1 MPRKSGINSMDV
13 ETPQQKAQRIRE
25 DEEREAAERSMSV
38 ETPEEKAAKIREE
51 ETADRAR
58 VKGLP
63 GASMEVNT
71 QADEKERKQMNK
83 NLTREDAIK
92 KQVEGTKKFAPS
104 IRAALDQARAKDE
117 ALMAVDPSQPRGGPA
132 PANPLDMRGICSQV
146 TSEDGWANIYLLRY
160 QTPESLMSTY
170 FTLIKKVYDSL
181 NIKYFGGQAALIG
194 LGYFYLRYDGK
205 GGMSAEIFDTDS
217 IEAAMTAF
225 GGGKPTLDTTQF
237 FEESRDNSQGFVEL
251 VKAIIYK
258 SFLELFIQSNLRR
271 DVPFECR
278 IALDLYASR
287 SYGQSLLFH
296 KDEIGSISTQF
307 FTLTYI
313 IDGPDIII
321 KGPTIVT
328 EKDMDQKAS
337 ITPAVRNG
345 STVGIDN
352 RIMYHA
358 TPGPEVSILTES
370 PLSWTQTPLR
380 KQQETPQFVLK
391 NVKVAADSDWTGPY
405 ADPEERRRRIEK
417 LQSDTATTQRSFI
430 RTWYITDFRNDRETR
445 SVPIPEL
452 ELRMSYMEELISHI
466 EANTC
471 FVNSQRVMS
480 ANEFIERNQGK
491 LSLGGAETVNE
502 TLLKPLQYD
511 TPSAE
516 KKGPSSFNKD
526 TIAKESKPMISNIID
541 SAEFRELLTST
552 DNFILGT
559 IVKGDGKGAALP
571 NGGKKAPRSKK
582 KTMKRTKRSK
592 TRRRIIRRKQKTQI
606 RTKRTKTRR

>member
-1 MPRKSGINSMDV
+1 MPRKTGKPMD
-13 ETPQQKAQRIRE
+13 I
-25 DEEREAAERSMSV
+25 
-38 ETPEEKAAKIREE
+38 ETPEETAERKREE
-51 ETADRAR
+51 DAAERAR
-58 VKGLP
+58 VERLSP
-63 GASMEVNT
+63 ARMEYDTPAEVR
-71 QADEKERKQMNK
+71 ERELMNK

-92 KQVEGTKKFAPS
+92 KQVEGTKKIVGETSKAWE
-104 IRAALDQARAKDE
+104 QARKEREDAE
-117 ALMAVDPSQPRGGPA
+117 ALMAIDPMRSRGGPA

-160 QTPESLMSTY
+160 QTPESLMRIY

-217 IEAAMTAF
+217 IGSAMTAF
-225 GGGKPTLDTTQF
+225 GGGKPTLTTTQF
-237 FEESRDNSQGFVEL
+237 FEESRDNPQGFVKL

-296 KDEIGSISTQF
+296 KDEIDSISTQF

-328 EKDMDQKAS
+328 EKDMGQKAS

-358 TPGPEVSILTES
+358 TPGPGVSILTES

-380 KQQETPQFVLK
+380 RQQETPQFVLK
-391 NVKVAADSDWTGPY
+391 NVKVASDSDWTGPY
-405 ADPEERRRRIEK
+405 ADPEERRGRIEK
-417 LQSDTATTQRSFI
+417 LQSDTANTPRSFI

-445 SVPIPEL
+445 SVSIPEL
-452 ELRMSYMEELISHI
+452 ELSMSYIEELISDI
-466 EANTC
+466 ETNTC
-471 FVNSQRVMS
+471 FVNAHRVMS
-480 ANEFIERNQGK
+480 ADEFIERNQGK

-502 TLLKPLQYD
+502 PLLKPLQYD
-511 TPSAE
+511 TPLAE

-526 TIAKESKPMISNIID
+526 TIAKESKPIISNIIG

-559 IVKGDGKGAALP
+559 IVKDKSVALP
-571 NGGKKAPRSKK
+571 MGGKQVARSKKGKK
-582 KTMKRTKRSK
+582 KTMKRVKRSS
-592 TRRRIIRRKQKTQI
+592 TQRRMVRRKQKTRI
-606 RTKRTKTRR
+606 RARHTKTRR